1 MISNLYTVL
10 LWTSTRHRSKLHTA
24 FLICYYCIHYYNNY
38 KTNYRI
44 GHQNQLSVAFP
55 LQLIVNSAD
64 CHPWRGKHRL
74 SWDHFATSDNDGWYC
89 GPLPTKPADTGHSC
103 LQWGRKRSHCA
114 WAMVPPLRADSTVT
128 IYCQWLLGSP
138 QVTQRGMQWDGT
150 AASLGQMFIIE
161 RSWSFP
167 FNLVFP
173 WIAQGQD
180 EPLFFFSPP
189 SALADLL
196 CD

>member
-1 MISNLYTVL
+1 M
-10 LWTSTRHRSKLHTA
+10 
-24 FLICYYCIHYYNNY
+24 
-38 KTNYRI
+38 
-44 GHQNQLSVAFP
+44 AFP
-55 LQLIVNSAD
+55 LQLTVNSAD

-114 WAMVPPLRADSTVT
+114 RAMVLPLRADSTVT

-138 QVTQRGMQWDGT
+138 HQVMRRGMQWDGT

-180 EPLFFFSPP
+180 EPLFFFFSPQCFSRFTLWLTWVEVQRRNKLQP
-189 SALADLL
+189 LVTNLTHSSYWNNFDCKTNDLK
-196 CD
+196 